1 MTLRRWPRCICSF
14 VATTCW
20 VQLAVAYRPFDGT
33 DADVAEPGEV
43 ELEIGPAGYRQQGA
57 SRFVVAPALVANYG
71 FAPGFEAVLEG
82 RQDLQLNATQHLWQV
97 QDVAF
102 SVKSLLR
109 PGSLQGG
116 RGLSVALELGM
127 LLPGFES
134 RWGTHVASIF
144 SLQLPAVALHLNL
157 ANNLLY
163 SVRYEA
169 AVSLIA
175 EGPDRW
181 RLRPVAEVLVEREF
195 GQGGFSDG
203 VAESVLVGG
212 ILRAT
217 DALSFDV
224 GLRYGRAEGQREKEV
239 RAGLT
244 WAFEVAGQERDSLSQ
259 ARLAARIN
267 KRWAG
272 R

>member
-1 MTLRRWPRCICSF
+1 MTYRRWLVGSCAL
-14 VATTCW
+14 VAATGW
-20 VQLAVAYRPFDGT
+20 VRPAAAYRPFDGT

-43 ELEIGPAGYRQQGA
+43 ELEIGPAGYHQEGP

-82 RQDLQLNATQHLWQV
+82 RQDLQLNAGSHAWQV

-109 PGSLQGG
+109 RGSLQGA
-116 RGLSVALELGM
+116 RGLSVAIEIGL
-127 LLPGFES
+127 LLPGFEN
-134 RWGTHVASIF
+134 RWGTHVGSIF
-144 SLQLPAVALHLNL
+144 SLQLPAITLHLNL

-195 GQGGFSDG
+195 GHGGFYDG
-203 VAESVLVGG
+203 IAESLLVGG

-217 DALSFDV
+217 DALSFD
-224 GLRYGRAEGQREKEV
+224 GGARYGHAEGQHEEEV

-244 WAFEVAGQERDSLSQ
+244 WAFEP
-259 ARLAARIN
+259 
-267 KRWAG
+267 W
-272 R
+272 

>member
-1 MTLRRWPRCICSF
+1 MRLRWWLLCTCSF

-20 VQLAVAYRPFDGT
+20 VQLAGAYRPFDGT

-43 ELEIGPAGYRQQGA
+43 ELEIGPAGYRQEGT

-82 RQDLQLNATQHLWQV
+82 RQELQLNTAQHLWQV
-97 QDVAF
+97 QDVAL

-109 PGSLQGG
+109 GGSLQGG
-116 RGLSVALELGM
+116 RGLSVALEIGV
-127 LLPGFES
+127 LLPAFER

-144 SLQLPAVALHLNL
+144 SLQLPAIALHLNL

-169 AVSLIA
+169 AASLVV

-195 GQGGFSDG
+195 GQAGFFDG
-203 VAESVLVGG
+203 VAASALVGA

-224 GLRYGRAEGQREKEV
+224 GIRYGRSEGQLEKEV
-239 RAGLT
+239 RVGLT
-244 WAFEVAGQERDSLSQ
+244 WAFEVAGQDRDSLS
-259 ARLAARIN
+259 RAASN
-267 KRWAG
+267 CGDK
-272 R
+272 